1 MENKWRS
8 TSLPYV
14 LANPDGQADAWS
26 QASGTQE
33 LLEVAEIA
41 PPADIAI
48 ALRLADGEPA
58 IVRRRLMRTDGVAVE
73 LTDSYYPL
81 AIARGTQLAEHRK
94 IRGGA
99 PTLLA
104 GLGHRPGRVEEDVEV
119 RTATAAECAVLEAPA
134 GEPVMVLS
142 RTTVSHDDQ
151 PIEVSRMVM
160 RSGSRLHYEIEVGP
174 HA

>member
-1 MENKWRS
+1 MEKIWRS

-14 LANPDGQADAWS
+14 LPNAEGQVDAWT

-33 LLEVAEIA
+33 LLEVGEVV
-41 PPADIAI
+41 PPTDVAA
-48 ALRLADGEPA
+48 ALHLAAGEPV
-58 IVRRRLMRTDGVAVE
+58 IVRRRLMRANGTAVE
-73 LTDSYYPL
+73 LTDSYYPSS
-81 AIARGTQLAEHRK
+81 IARGTLLAEHRK

-104 GLGHRPGRVEEDVEV
+104 SLGHRPGRVEEDVEV
-119 RTATAAECAVLEAPA
+119 RLATPAECAALGAPS

-142 RTTVSHDDQ
+142 RTTVSQDDQ

-160 RSGSRLHYEIEVGP
+160 RSGSRLHYEIEVN
-174 HA
+174 

>member
-1 MENKWRS
+1 MEKMWRS

-14 LANPDGQADAWS
+14 LPNPEGQADTWT

-33 LLEVAEIA
+33 LIQVDEVAPPTGIA
-41 PPADIAI
+41 A
-48 ALRLADGEPA
+48 ALRLRDGELA
-58 IVRRRLMRTDGVAVE
+58 VVRRRLMRSGGIAVE
-73 LTDSYYPL
+73 LTDSYYPTD
-81 AIARGTQLAEHRK
+81 IARGTQLAEHRK

-104 GLGHRPGRVEEDVEV
+104 SLGHQPGRVEEDVEV
-119 RTATAAECAVLEAPA
+119 RLATVDECTALQAPA

-142 RTTVSHDDQ
+142 RTTVSRDDR

-160 RSGSRLHYEIEVGP
+160 RPGSRLHYEIEVS
-174 HA
+174 

>member
-1 MENKWRS
+1 MEKMWRS

-14 LANPDGQADAWS
+14 LPNPEGQADAWS

-33 LLEVAEIA
+33 LLEVGEVA
-41 PPADIAI
+41 PPADVAA
-48 ALRLADGEPA
+48 ALGLAGGEPA
-58 IVRRRLMRTDGVAVE
+58 VVRRRLMRANGMVVE
-73 LTDSYYPL
+73 LADSYYPPC
-81 AIARGTQLAEHRK
+81 IARGTHLAERRK

-104 GLGHRPGRVEEDVEV
+104 NLGHRPGRVEEDVEV
-119 RTATAAECAVLEAPA
+119 RLATPGECAALEAPA

-142 RTTVSHDDQ
+142 RTTVSQDDQ

-160 RSGSRLHYEIEVGP
+160 RSGSRLHYEIEVN
-174 HA
+174 

>member
-1 MENKWRS
+1 MEKKWRS

-14 LANPDGQADAWS
+14 LPNPEGRADTWS

-33 LLEVAEIA
+33 LIQVGEVA
-41 PPADIAI
+41 PPADIAA
-48 ALRLADGEPA
+48 ALRLRDGEPA
-58 IVRRRLMRTDGVAVE
+58 VVRRRLMRADGVAVE
-73 LTDSYYPL
+73 LTDSYYPPT
-81 AIARGTQLAEHRK
+81 IARGTQLAEHRK

-104 GLGHRPGRVEEDVEV
+104 SLGHPPGRVEEDVEV
-119 RTATAAECAVLEAPA
+119 RLATAAECAALEAPA

-142 RTTVSHDDQ
+142 RTTVSQDDQ

-160 RSGSRLHYEIEVGP
+160 RSGSRLHYEIEVN
-174 HA
+174 